1 MKAILLSLAL
11 ALLMAGCSEESRSVG
26 HDGYVE
32 DKTFL
37 SSLHSLKNKRT
48 EFDRIK
54 RLAKGGDKSAQDNLG
69 VMYSI
74 GDGVPQDYKE
84 AAKWFTK
91 AAEQGYA
98 NAQYSLGVM
107 YSIGDGVPQDYKE
120 AVKWFTKAAEQGDA
134 DAQKNLGVMYD
145 TGEGV
150 PQDYK
155 EAVKWY
161 TKAAEQ
167 GDADAQNNLGV
178 MFDNGEGVPKDL
190 VQAYAWYNVANA
202 YGQEKAK
209 ECRDKIELTPRQL
222 AEAQSL
228 STEIYK
234 RIEGNRQ
241 D

>member
-54 RLAKGGDKSAQDNLG
+54 RLAKGGDKSAQDN
-69 VMYSI
+69 I
-74 GDGVPQDYKE
+74 
-84 AAKWFTK
+84 
-91 AAEQGYA
+91 
-98 NAQYSLGVM
+98 GVM

-134 DAQKNLGVMYD
+134 DAQK
-145 TGEGV
+145 
-150 PQDYK
+150 
-155 EAVKWY
+155 
-161 TKAAEQ
+161 
-167 GDADAQNNLGV
+167 NLGV

-234 RIEGNRQ
+234 RIEENRQ

>member
-98 NAQYSLGVM
+98 NAQHSLGVM

-134 DAQKNLGVMYD
+134 DAQI
-145 TGEGV
+145 
-150 PQDYK
+150 
-155 EAVKWY
+155 
-161 TKAAEQ
+161 
-167 GDADAQNNLGV
+167 NLGV

>member
-32 DKTFL
+32 DKTFQ

-54 RLAKGGDKSAQDNLG
+54 RLAKGGDKSAQDN
-69 VMYSI
+69 
-74 GDGVPQDYKE
+74 
-84 AAKWFTK
+84 
-91 AAEQGYA
+91 
-98 NAQYSLGVM
+98 LGVM

>member
-54 RLAKGGDKSAQDNLG
+54 RLAKGGDKSAQDN
-69 VMYSI
+69 
-74 GDGVPQDYKE
+74 
-84 AAKWFTK
+84 
-91 AAEQGYA
+91 
-98 NAQYSLGVM
+98 LGVM

>member
-1 MKAILLSLAL
+1 MIAILLSLGL

-98 NAQYSLGVM
+98 NAQHSLGVM

-134 DAQKNLGVMYD
+134 DAQI
-145 TGEGV
+145 
-150 PQDYK
+150 
-155 EAVKWY
+155 
-161 TKAAEQ
+161 
-167 GDADAQNNLGV
+167 NLGV

>member
-1 MKAILLSLAL
+1 MQ
-11 ALLMAGCSEESRSVG
+11 EESRSVG

-107 YSIGDGVPQDYKE
+107 YRDGD
-120 AVKWFTKAAEQGDA
+120 
-134 DAQKNLGVMYD
+134 
-145 TGEGV
+145 GV

-167 GDADAQNNLGV
+167 GDVWTLRKTLGLCTIP
-178 MFDNGEGVPKDL
+178 EECPKITRG
-190 VQAYAWYNVANA
+190 
-202 YGQEKAK
+202 GQVVHQGGRAGRCRRSEQPWGLCSITEK
-209 ECRDKIELTPRQL
+209 ECPRIWYKHTHGTRLQMPMDRRRPRSVGTKLNSTPRQL

>member
-1 MKAILLSLAL
+1 
-11 ALLMAGCSEESRSVG
+11 MAGCSEESRSVG

-167 GDADAQNNLGV
+167 EMPTLRTTLGLCSIT
-178 MFDNGEGVPKDL
+178 E
-190 VQAYAWYNVANA
+190 
-202 YGQEKAK
+202 K
-209 ECRDKIELTPRQL
+209 ECPRIWSKHTHGTMLQMPMDRRRPRSVGTKL
-222 AEAQSL
+222 NSL
-228 STEIYK
+228 P
-234 RIEGNRQ
+234 GN
-241 D
+241 